1 MTTKEIT
8 RRAGDGGRA
17 QPAQVKA
24 CGPTPLKSVLKRVA
38 QLHPSPNNSRTH
50 SPRQIRQIADSI
62 ERFGFTNPI
71 LISDDNEVIGGHA
84 RLAAAKLLGLERVPT
99 IRLSGMSSV
108 EKRAYMIADN
118 RLAERAGWDRK
129 MLAVEFAAIAEL
141 DCEFDLEL
149 TGFEIEDIEL
159 ILDAATDPDP
169 RLDEEMAGPASGP
182 AICAPGD
189 LWQLGPHR
197 LYCGDATQWVSYRA
211 LMGAERARLVCA
223 DPPYNLRISGFVSGL
238 GKHRHREFVE
248 ASGEMSEPQYI
259 GFLTRAMAR
268 MARAS
273 LSGSLHY
280 LFIDWR
286 HLFEMLTA
294 GRAVYDELKNVCVWM
309 KTNAGMGSLYRS
321 QHELICV
328 FKKGRRSH
336 IDNVALGRHG
346 RSRSNVWQYAG
357 ANSFSP
363 TRDEDLASHPTVKSI
378 PLVSDLIL
386 DASDRGD
393 IVLDPFGGSGT
404 TLIAVEQTGRVC
416 RMMELDP
423 LYCDVIL
430 RRFANHSGTEPVHI
444 ATGKTFAEL
453 AAERAEA
460 RNG

>member
-1 MTTKEIT
+1 MTTKELKHRHPKRSSPT
-8 RRAGDGGRA
+8 RLTAKRQSA
-17 QPAQVKA
+17 
-24 CGPTPLKSVLKRVA
+24 PLKSTMARV
-38 QLHPSPNNSRTH
+38 QDLRPSPNNSRTH
-50 SPRQIRQIADSI
+50 SPKQIRQIADSI

-71 LISDDNEVIGGHA
+71 LIGEENEVIGGHA

-99 IRLSGMSSV
+99 IRLSGMSKA

-129 MLAVEFAAIAEL
+129 MLAVEFQAIAEL

-149 TGFEIEDIEL
+149 TGFEIEDVEL
-159 ILDAATDPDP
+159 ILDAATNPEP
-169 RLDEEMAGPASGP
+169 PLDDENVGPASGP
-182 AICAPGD
+182 AICSPGD

-223 DPPYNLRISGFVSGL
+223 DAPYNLRISGFVSGL
-238 GKHRHREFVE
+238 GKHRHREFVQG
-248 ASGEMSEPQYI
+248 SGEMSEAEYI
-259 GFLTRAMAR
+259 GFLTRAMTR

-273 LSGSLHY
+273 VSGSLHY

-294 GRAVYDELKNVCVWM
+294 GRSVYDELKNVCVWA

-328 FKKGRRSH
+328 FKKGRRPH
-336 IDNVALGRHG
+336 INCVELGRHG
-346 RSRSNVWQYAG
+346 RSRSNVWQYQG
-357 ANSFSP
+357 ANSFSS
-363 TRDEDLASHPTVKSI
+363 TRDEDLANHSTPK
-378 PLVSDLIL
+378 PLALVSDLIL

-393 IVLDPFGGSGT
+393 IILDPFGGSGT
-404 TLIAVEQTGRVC
+404 TLIAAQQTGRVC

-430 RRFANHSGTEPVHI
+430 RRFAKHSDIEPVHV
-444 ATGKTFAEL
+444 ATGRTFAEL
-453 AAERAEA
+453 EAESAEA